1 MVDQAQFRI
10 QEAMTS
16 LVNEIDK
23 SILRSMQRSMH
34 LCAAKCCEN
43 EEASVDNVHKCIEN
57 CSTPLSQAQN
67 FIQTELSQFQ
77 MIMFKVFIQKN
88 NFLSKLLVK
97 VKKDYKDVSWFVKN
111 KVKDKV
117 TVSTT
122 EAEAG
127 VYKREFEDCAMQC
140 VDEHISL
147 LPSIE
152 KRITKV
158 LQKS

>member
-1 MVDQAQFRI
+1 MVDQAQSRI

-43 EEASVDNVHKCIEN
+43 EEASVNNVHKCIEN

-77 MIMFKVFIQKN
+77 ERLQRCVMVCQ
-88 NFLSKLLVK
+88 
-97 VKKDYKDVSWFVKN
+97 D

-122 EAEAG
+122 EVEAG

-147 LPSIE
+147 LPSIR

>member
-77 MIMFKVFIQKN
+77 ERLQRCVMVCQ
-88 NFLSKLLVK
+88 
-97 VKKDYKDVSWFVKN
+97 D

-122 EAEAG
+122 ESEAG

-147 LPSIE
+147 LPSIR